1 MLFCNFQARG
11 CLPLIMVQNYKNL
24 EDSFILNWN
33 KEIHDLFIDEL
44 EKQHDLGK
52 YSDIRFKSGA

>member
-1 MLFCNFQARG
+1 
-11 CLPLIMVQNYKNL
+11 MVQNYQIL
-24 EDSFILNWN
+24 EDSFVLNWN

-52 YSDIRFKSGA
+52 YSDIQFKLRVWVYCIAEV